1 MSENVLTPE
10 TSEKTELKLQLLKEC
25 RKIVKDQV
33 ANAKNAMDEA
43 QESANEHQ
51 GAIEDKFESFREAC
65 QIQRDMFAKQLEEA
79 LSRQALLNRVV
90 ATKLNKD
97 IMLGSIVKTDAHNYF
112 VSVSLGEVKMKEEGF
127 FAISAMSPV
136 FKAMV
141 NKQQGE
147 SFDFMGKKVRIIEIF

>member
-1 MSENVLTPE
+1 MSENVLMPVM
-10 TSEKTELKLQLLKEC
+10 SEKTEIKQQLLKEC
-25 RKIVKDQV
+25 RKIIKDQI
-33 ANAKNAMDEA
+33 ANAKKSMDEA

-97 IMLGSIVKTDAHNYF
+97 IMLGSIVKTDAQNYF
-112 VSVSLGEVKMKEEGF
+112 ISVSIGEVKLNDEDF
-127 FAISAMSPV
+127 FVISAMSPV

-141 NKQQGE
+141 NKQVGE
-147 SFDFMGKKVRIIEIF
+147 CAFCLTGIFINVKN

>member
-1 MSENVLTPE
+1 
-10 TSEKTELKLQLLKEC
+10 
-25 RKIVKDQV
+25 
-33 ANAKNAMDEA
+33 
-43 QESANEHQ
+43 
-51 GAIEDKFESFREAC
+51 
-65 QIQRDMFAKQLEEA
+65 MFAKQLEEA

-112 VSVSLGEVKMKEEGF
+112 VSVSLGELKMKEGGF
-127 FAISAMSPV
+127 YAISAMSPV

-147 SFDFMGKKVRIIEIF
+147 SFDFMGKKVRILEIF

>member
-1 MSENVLTPE
+1 MSENVLSPE

-97 IMLGSIVKTDAHNYF
+97 IMLGSIVKTDALNYF
-112 VSVSLGEVKMKEEGF
+112 VSVSLGEVKMNEEGF

-147 SFDFMGKKVRIIEIF
+147 TFDFMGKKVRILEIF

>member
-1 MSENVLTPE
+1 M
-10 TSEKTELKLQLLKEC
+10 LKE
-25 RKIVKDQV
+25 QV
-33 ANAKNAMDEA
+33 AHAKSAMDEA

-65 QIQRDMFAKQLEEA
+65 QIQRDMFAKRLEEA

-97 IMLGSIVKTDAHNYF
+97 IMLGSIIKTDGFNYF
-112 VSVSLGEVKMKEEGF
+112 ISISLGEVKLGEEVF
-127 FAISAMSPV
+127 FVISAMSPV

-141 NKQQGE
+141 NKQPGD
-147 SFDFMGKKVRIIEIF
+147 SFEFRGKKIQILEAF

>member
-1 MSENVLTPE
+1 MTENVISPVALQ
-10 TSEKTELKLQLLKEC
+10 KIELKQQLLKEC
-25 RKIVKDQV
+25 RRMLREQV
-33 ANAKNAMDEA
+33 AHAKSAMDEA

-65 QIQRDMFAKQLEEA
+65 QIQRDMFAKRLEEA

-97 IMLGSIVKTDAHNYF
+97 IMLGSIIKTDGHNYF
-112 VSVSLGEVKMKEEGF
+112 ISISLGEVKLGEEVYF
-127 FAISAMSPV
+127 VISAMSPV

-141 NKQQGE
+141 NKQPGDTFE
-147 SFDFMGKKVRIIEIF
+147 FRGNRIKILEAF

>member
-1 MSENVLTPE
+1 MSENVLSPA
-10 TSEKTELKLQLLKEC
+10 TSEKTDLKLQLLKEC
-25 RKIVKDQV
+25 RKIVKEQV

-90 ATKLNKD
+90 ATKINKD
-97 IMLGSIVKTDAHNYF
+97 IMLGSIVRTDSHNYF
-112 VSVSLGEVKMKEEGF
+112 VSVSLGELKLKEEDF
-127 FAISAMSPV
+127 FVISAMSPV

-141 NKQQGE
+141 NRQVGD
-147 SFDFMGKKVRIIEIF
+147 SFEFLGKKVQILDIF